1 MKILTILIFS
11 GDRLHV
17 NGLLKDITRINN
29 KNLNIRLV
37 DWTENNEILKKKK
50 KIYSYYQK
58 KLSNLKIFYQKGS
71 YEFKYSK
78 FITKFKSK
86 YILLISDDDRLC
98 SNNFPK
104 IFKYLKLDFSG
115 ITLSFNNFKNY
126 NDLKKKYHD
135 GDGSIRGFDIYKDIN
150 RIGFISCQIIKT
162 NLIQKIYKKEKNNL
176 LKTQFPQNFIILRI
190 IREFQKWKVLNLN
203 CIFNRVGNLELYL
216 KNPKKYLIR
225 LKSEYIGYLTPI
237 KNNFK
242 HLKKNEIKEIY
253 IIIFFKN
260 IISWLFLSIKYCG
273 KKNTFNDI
281 RRIRKIIDEPYI
293 IKLTLFF
300 FYIYPIFFLNFI
312 RILRKNFNK
321 VMNNK

>member
-203 CIFNRVGNLELYL
+203 CIFNRVGNLELYT
-216 KNPKKYLIR
+216 KNPKKYLDR
-225 LKSEYIGYLTPI
+225 LKSEYRGYLIPI

-253 IIIFFKN
+253 KIIFFKN